1 MVFRMKNFNILG
13 VHWKIQFLRGVTKH
27 LYRKGEIA
35 QKRGTGLR
43 GGLGKGHGGCFWQG
57 GGGLRPPIHTMWI
70 QIPILWWIMLN
81 KNVDWYDR
89 NIFLKKLETAL
100 RCSL

>member
-1 MVFRMKNFNILG
+1 MG

-27 LYRKGEIA
+27 QYRKGEIA

-57 GGGLRPPIHTMWI
+57 GGG
-70 QIPILWWIMLN
+70 
-81 KNVDWYDR
+81 V
-89 NIFLKKLETAL
+89 ETPNTHYVNPNTNPLVNYAEQKCWL
-100 RCSL
+100 IW

>member
-1 MVFRMKNFNILG
+1 MG

-57 GGGLRPPIHTMWI
+57 GGGGWDPRYTLCESKYQSFGELCWTK
-70 QIPILWWIMLN
+70 MLT
-81 KNVDWYDR
+81 DMIE
-89 NIFLKKLETAL
+89 IFF
-100 RCSL
+100 